1 MKKFLLIFF
10 MAVTA
15 GIYPQ
20 DKTLTLKDCYGA
32 AYENYPNAK
41 QRDYYKSIN
50 ELKLRNIGVNYLPQ
64 ISFKGQATYQSEVTK
79 LNFSLPMF
87 KPEEMNRDQY
97 KLTLD
102 VRQLIYDGGSTSS
115 LKETER
121 KQIEIDNGKIDVELF
136 ALKPKI
142 NDLYFSVL
150 LLQKK
155 KEVNETLRLDLLS
168 RISEMESR
176 VRNEI
181 APVSNVYV
189 LQAQVIQTEQEIQ
202 SIEADWRASIR
213 MLGEL
218 TGISLP
224 ESTKLETPAAQDPVY
239 DDDFSNRPEY
249 KLFVRQKEQL
259 NTYSEAVSTRIIPK
273 LSAFG
278 QAGYGRPGLN
288 MLDNTFQPYYMVGVT
303 LTWNPINWNS
313 DNNEKQIYSVNSKI
327 IDAQKETFDKNL
339 KVSLEKYKS
348 DIQKYTD
355 LINKDKDLISL
366 REKITATVYSQ
377 LQNGTVTST
386 VYMTELNNL
395 TQSRLLLET
404 HKLQLLQ
411 SKINYLTT
419 KGVY

>member
-15 GIYPQ
+15 GLYPQ

-32 AYENYPNAK
+32 AYENYPSAK

-50 ELKLRNIGVNYLPQ
+50 EFKLRNIGVNYLPQ

-79 LNFSLPMF
+79 LNVSLPMF

-142 NDLYFSVL
+142 NDLYFSVM

-155 KEVNETLRLDLLS
+155 KEVNETLRIDLLS

-202 SIEADWRASIR
+202 SIETDRIASMK
-213 MLGEL
+213 MLEEL

-224 ESTKLETPAAQDPVY
+224 ESIRLETPAAQDPVY
-239 DDDFSNRPEY
+239 DSDFSNRPEY
-249 KLFVRQKEQL
+249 KLFARQKEQL

-348 DIQKYTD
+348 DIQKYTE
-355 LINKDKDLISL
+355 LISKDAELISL

-386 VYMTELNNL
+386 IYMTELNNL

-411 SKINYLTT
+411 SKINYLTA

>member
-15 GIYPQ
+15 GLYPQ

-202 SIEADWRASIR
+202 SIEADRLASIR

-239 DDDFSNRPEY
+239 DGDFSNRPEY

-348 DIQKYTD
+348 DIQKHTE
-355 LINKDKDLISL
+355 LISKDADLISL

-411 SKINYLTT
+411 SKINYLTA

>member
-1 MKKFLLIFF
+1 M
-10 MAVTA
+10 
-15 GIYPQ
+15 
-20 DKTLTLKDCYGA
+20 
-32 AYENYPNAK
+32 
-41 QRDYYKSIN
+41 
-50 ELKLRNIGVNYLPQ
+50 
-64 ISFKGQATYQSEVTK
+64 
-79 LNFSLPMF
+79 
-87 KPEEMNRDQY
+87 
-97 KLTLD
+97 
-102 VRQLIYDGGSTSS
+102 
-115 LKETER
+115 
-121 KQIEIDNGKIDVELF
+121 
-136 ALKPKI
+136 
-142 NDLYFSVL
+142 
-150 LLQKK
+150 
-155 KEVNETLRLDLLS
+155 
-168 RISEMESR
+168 
-176 VRNEI
+176 
-181 APVSNVYV
+181 
-189 LQAQVIQTEQEIQ
+189 
-202 SIEADWRASIR
+202 
-213 MLGEL
+213 
-218 TGISLP
+218 
-224 ESTKLETPAAQDPVY
+224 
-239 DDDFSNRPEY
+239 
-249 KLFVRQKEQL
+249 